1 MKGYQYK
8 CAYNTNLKINAE
20 ADEVRKL
27 KRENEE
33 LKGKLA
39 VSNSALNKKN
49 KEVEYWQ
56 NRHDEVLEEKEE
68 VEEELVKAKQV
79 IKNAPVVVDAKKA
92 EKRIFAVYAKEL
104 AKKDVEISKKDAIIK
119 LLMKQKQELID
130 MLVDN

>member
-8 CAYNTNLKINAE
+8 GAFNANMKVNAE
-20 ADEVRKL
+20 PDEVKKL

-56 NRHDEVLEEKEE
+56 NRHDEVLDERDEL
-68 VEEELVKAKQV
+68 EEELVKAKKV
-79 IKNAPVVVDAKKA
+79 IKNAPAVVDVKA
-92 EKRIFAVYAKEL
+92 VEKRVFAVYAKEL
-104 AKKDVEISKKDAIIK
+104 AKKDVDLAKKDAIIQ

-130 MLVDN
+130 MMVNN

>member
-8 CAYNTNLKINAE
+8 GAYNANRQINAE

-56 NRHDEVLEEKEE
+56 NRHDEVLDEKEE

-104 AKKDVEISKKDAIIK
+104 AKKDVEIAKKDAIIQ

-130 MLVDN
+130 MLIDN

>member
-8 CAYNTNLKINAE
+8 GAFNANMKVNAE
-20 ADEVRKL
+20 PDEVKKL
-27 KRENEE
+27 KKENEE

-56 NRHDEVLEEKEE
+56 NRHDEVLDERDEL
-68 VEEELVKAKQV
+68 EEELVKAKKV
-79 IKNAPVVVDAKKA
+79 IKNAPAVVDVKA
-92 EKRIFAVYAKEL
+92 VEKRVFAVYAKEL
-104 AKKDVEISKKDAIIK
+104 AKKDVDLAKKDAIIQ

-130 MLVDN
+130 MMVSN

>member
-8 CAYNTNLKINAE
+8 GAFNANMKVNAE
-20 ADEVRKL
+20 PDEIKKL
-27 KRENEE
+27 KKENEE

-56 NRHDEVLEEKEE
+56 NRHDEVLDERDEL
-68 VEEELVKAKQV
+68 EEELVKAKKV
-79 IKNAPVVVDAKKA
+79 IKNAPAVVDAKKA

-104 AKKDVEISKKDAIIK
+104 AKKDADLAKKDAIIK

-130 MLVDN
+130 MLVNN

>member
-8 CAYNTNLKINAE
+8 GAFNANMKVNAE
-20 ADEVRKL
+20 PDEIKKL
-27 KRENEE
+27 KKENEE

-68 VEEELVKAKQV
+68 VEEELIKAKQV
-79 IKNAPVVVDAKKA
+79 IKHAPAVVDAKKA

-104 AKKDVEISKKDAIIK
+104 AKKDVEIAKKDAIIQ

-130 MLVDN
+130 MLVNN

>member
-1 MKGYQYK
+1 MKGYQYRGAFNANMK
-8 CAYNTNLKINAE
+8 VNAE
-20 ADEVRKL
+20 PDEIKKL
-27 KRENEE
+27 KKENEE

-56 NRHDEVLEEKEE
+56 NRHDEVLDERDEL
-68 VEEELVKAKQV
+68 EEELVKAKKV
-79 IKNAPVVVDAKKA
+79 IKNAPAVVDAKKA

-104 AKKDVEISKKDAIIK
+104 AKKDADLAKKDAIIK

-130 MLVDN
+130 MLVNN